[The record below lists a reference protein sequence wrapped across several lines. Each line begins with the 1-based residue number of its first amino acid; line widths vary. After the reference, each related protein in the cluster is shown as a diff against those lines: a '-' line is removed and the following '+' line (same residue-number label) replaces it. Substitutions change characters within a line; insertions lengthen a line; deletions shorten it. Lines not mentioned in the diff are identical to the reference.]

1 MIMEKENGK
10 TSPDFFEKRQLLES
24 RRFRDKRDLLE
35 AILLDGKEYTM
46 EEVEQRIDDYRK
58 GKV

>member
-1 MIMEKENGK
+1 MEKGNGK
-10 TSPDFFEKRQLLES
+10 TSSDLFEKQQLLES

-35 AILLDGKEYTM
+35 AILSGGKEYTM

>member
-1 MIMEKENGK
+1 MEKGNGK
-10 TSPDFFEKRQLLES
+10 ASPDFFEKRQLLES
-24 RRFRDKRDLLE
+24 RRFRDKKDLLE

>member
-1 MIMEKENGK
+1 MEKGNGK

-24 RRFRDKRDLLE
+24 RRFRDKKDLLE

>member
-1 MIMEKENGK
+1 MEKENGK

-46 EEVEQRIDDYRK
+46 EEVEQKIDDYRK

>member
-1 MIMEKENGK
+1 MEKGNGK
-10 TSPDFFEKRQLLES
+10 TSSDLFEKQQLLES

>member
-1 MIMEKENGK
+1 MEKGNGK
-10 TSPDFFEKRQLLES
+10 TSSDLFEKQQLLES

-35 AILLDGKEYTM
+35 AILSDGKEYTM

>member
-1 MIMEKENGK
+1 MEKGSGK

-35 AILLDGKEYTM
+35 AILSDGKEYTM
-46 EEVEQRIDDYRK
+46 EDVEQRIDDYRK

>member
-1 MIMEKENGK
+1 MEKGNGK

-24 RRFRDKRDLLE
+24 RRFRDKKDLLE

-46 EEVEQRIDDYRK
+46 EEVEQRIDD
-58 GKV
+58 